1 MILKNTVL
9 FLTVGLGLLMSGCT
23 TYYYSTVQSYEKE
36 LVRNENGSFRAS
48 HNDLSVTY
56 SFKDLGGKVVYE
68 IHNESDD
75 PVFVD
80 WSRSVIIAEDY
91 AVQLRDNNARFH
103 GEVNT
108 TTYHFS
114 NSNYTTSSGSIS
126 GRVLLPQSDL
136 FVPPHA
142 KVVHSPMAL
151 SRVLNLDIPAYM
163 YQKRDIGLSSVRFAE
178 FSQENTPLKFRSYLT
193 IVNDRDKSQTVFED
207 VFFISEIIKTGSKND
222 LLSRDVQQRGDIFYI
237 EIVNQNAVTAGWIVA
252 GAAAVGGLILLAPHM
267 PVEEPSTPAY

>member
-1 MILKNTVL
+1 MILKNAVL
-9 FLTVGLGLLMSGCT
+9 FLIVSLGLLTSGCT

-36 LVRNENGSFRAS
+36 LLRNQDGSFRTS
-48 HNDLSVTY
+48 RNDLSVNY

-68 IHNESDD
+68 IHNESED

-103 GEVNT
+103 GDVST
-108 TTYHFS
+108 TTFHFS
-114 NSNYTTSSGSIS
+114 NTNYSASSGSIS
-126 GRVLLPQSDL
+126 GRVVLPQSDL
-136 FVPPHA
+136 FVPPHS
-142 KVVHSPMAL
+142 KVVYSPMAL
-151 SRVLNLDIPAYM
+151 SRILNLDIPAYL
-163 YQKRDIGLSSVRFAE
+163 YRKRDIGLSSVRFINFTE
-178 FSQENTPLKFRSYLT
+178 EDTPLKFRSYLT

-237 EIVNQNAVTAGWIVA
+237 EIVNRNAVTAGWIVA

-267 PVEEPSTPAY
+267 PVEEPSTPAF